1 MADRPTAIVALPPAS
16 APASAPA
23 RTPSPSRSPFLRN
36 AWYVA
41 ALSRDVARTPVAARL
56 LGDEVVLFRK
66 QDGRPVALEDAC
78 PHRRLPLSMGRV
90 KGDAIECG
98 YHGLTFDDCGRCI
111 DAATQDRVPPFAQVR
126 SYPVQDRYGLL
137 WIWMGEPALAA
148 STPVLEIPT
157 HDAPGWSL
165 TQGDYLVCQCN
176 YLWLV
181 DNLLDPSHVA
191 WVHRTSFAGAGTES
205 TPLNITQ
212 DERGVNVDRWLE
224 NQPPPP
230 FYSPLVKFSG
240 PADRYQGYEMRFPS
254 VGINRSIYVP
264 AGQGGLHL
272 QHDGLE
278 PDDPM
283 TYRMISYNLL
293 TPVDEDTTLYFWLQ
307 HRNTDAQ
314 DEALTRRIAAGARG
328 AFEEDRQVLEA
339 VHRGM
344 KRSHRPTAYLQL
356 DRAATLYRKALAAR
370 IAEEAGLQDG

>member
-1 MADRPTAIVALPPAS
+1 M
-16 APASAPA
+16 
-23 RTPSPSRSPFLRN
+23 
-36 AWYVA
+36 
-41 ALSRDVARTPVAARL
+41 
-56 LGDEVVLFRK
+56 
-66 QDGRPVALEDAC
+66 
-78 PHRRLPLSMGRV
+78 
-90 KGDAIECG
+90 
-98 YHGLTFDDCGRCI
+98 
-111 DAATQDRVPPFAQVR
+111 
-126 SYPVQDRYGLL
+126 
-137 WIWMGEPALAA
+137 
-148 STPVLEIPT
+148 LEIPT

-240 PADRYQGYEMRFPS
+240 LADRYQGYEMRFPS